1 MIPVELD
8 LILKATLLLS
18 CGLAA
23 TGALRRAAASS
34 RHLVLASSL
43 AAVCVLPVIA
53 AFGPDLV
60 VQVPVAERQE
70 SLRQGV
76 AAPGTSAQPVAIPAP
91 PAPNL
96 GVTQFAGLSPIGIL
110 KSIWVAGTLT
120 VLTVLGI
127 GLWRLRRLRV
137 TAIPLVS
144 LQDLADGIAVDL
156 GVRRRVAVVTHDR
169 VVAPLTFGVLNVT
182 VMLPGDVECWPA
194 AAARRALVH
203 EIEHVRRFDWVF
215 VLLART
221 VGAVLWFIPLAWIAE
236 RRLRLEAER
245 ACDDAVVA
253 GSDNADYA
261 DQLVAL
267 ARRFRS
273 DDPIVMLGMAN
284 RSELSVR
291 VRSLLDD
298 RQQRGRVRPAAS
310 FLIASL
316 GLLLLASVGGLT
328 VTEAADGDGPAV
340 VVSTASQQSRGRG
353 ERSLYRAA
361 ERGDVTRMTE
371 LIDDGADVNRAFDG
385 DGTPLIAA
393 ARAGKT
399 AAVKLLLDRGADP
412 NLAVPGDGNPL
423 IMAARDGHR
432 DVVALLLDRGAR
444 INEVV
449 PEDENALMQASAA
462 GELEVVQ
469 LLISRGADV
478 NIRAWT
484 GAALER
490 PNGEWR
496 TALGMARRNRH
507 DVVAKVLIAA
517 GARE

>member
-1 MIPVELD
+1 MIPVELE
-8 LILKATLLLS
+8 LILKAATLLT
-18 CGLAA
+18 CGLLA
-23 TGALRRAAASS
+23 TAALRRAAAST
-34 RHLVLASSL
+34 RHLVLASTL
-43 AAVCVLPVIA
+43 AAVCALPAIA

-60 VQVPVAERQE
+60 VQVPVAVE
-70 SLRQGV
+70 LDPIRQGS
-76 AAPGTSAQPVAIPAP
+76 AAPTASVQPGALPAP
-91 PAPNL
+91 STSNL
-96 GVTQFAGLSPIGIL
+96 GRNQFAEVSTIAVLRV
-110 KSIWVAGTLT
+110 IWAAGTLT
-120 VLTVLGI
+120 VLAVLGL
-127 GLWRLRRLRV
+127 GLWRLRKLRV

-144 LQDLADGIAVDL
+144 LQEVADRIAVDL
-156 GVRRRVAVVTHDR
+156 GIRRRVTVVTHDR

-182 VMLPGDVECWPA
+182 VVLPSDVERWPA
-194 AAARRALVH
+194 PAARRALVH
-203 EIEHVRRFDWVF
+203 EIEHVRRLDWAF
-215 VLLART
+215 VLLAR
-221 VGAVLWFIPLAWIAE
+221 VVAAMLWFVPLAWIAE

-245 ACDDAVVA
+245 ACDDAVIA

-273 DDPIVMLGMAN
+273 GDAIVMLGMAN

-291 VRSLLDD
+291 IRSLLDD
-298 RQQRGRVRPAAS
+298 RQRRGRVQPAAS
-310 FLIASL
+310 VVIAGLILVVL
-316 GLLLLASVGGLT
+316 GSVGALT
-328 VTEAADGDGPAV
+328 VTEAAEDDGPAV
-340 VVSTASQQSRGRG
+340 AVSTPSQQSRGRG

-371 LIDDGADVNRAFDG
+371 LIDEGADLNRAFDG

-393 ARAGKT
+393 ARAGKV

-444 INEVV
+444 VNEVV
-449 PEDENALMQASAA
+449 PEDENALIQASAE
-462 GELEVVQ
+462 GHVEVVR
-469 LLISRGADV
+469 LLLARGADV
-478 NIRAWT
+478 NIRAWAE
-484 GAALER
+484 AALER

-496 TALGMARRNRH
+496 TALSVARRERH
-507 DVVAKVLIAA
+507 ETVVRLLLAA